1 MSTLHHAAAL
11 GDEKALRTALTRATV
26 NEVDTM
32 GATALIAATVNA
44 QPRAVALLLDAGA
57 DPRATDRTGATAL
70 HWSATYDQG
79 EIARALLD
87 AGADVD
93 ATCALRQTPLHWA
106 AIRGAVAVA
115 KVLLEAGADAELRD
129 QAGLSALSLAKAHR
143 HAPVANLLR
152 RAAIS

>member
-1 MSTLHHAAAL
+1 M
-11 GDEKALRTALTRATV
+11 
-26 NEVDTM
+26 
-32 GATALIAATVNA
+32 IAATANA
-44 QPRAVALLLDAGA
+44 QPRAVALLDAGA
-57 DPRATDRTGATAL
+57 DLGHRSHRRDGAA
-70 HWSATYDQG
+70 WCATYDQA

-87 AGADVD
+87 AGADPD

-115 KVLLEAGADAELRD
+115 QVLLDAGADAELRD